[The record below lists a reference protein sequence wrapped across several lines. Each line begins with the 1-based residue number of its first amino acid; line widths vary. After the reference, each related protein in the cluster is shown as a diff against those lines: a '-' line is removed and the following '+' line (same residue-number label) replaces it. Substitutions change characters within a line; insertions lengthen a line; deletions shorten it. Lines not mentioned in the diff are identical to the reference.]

1 MKKQV
6 SFKKGITLT
15 EICVVLAV
23 VAVVSVMVISFSSL
37 VAGSSG
43 SSKQNLNITE
53 EIILVENLTKNWL
66 NSSATNDTITKTE
79 NGLLKE
85 GTNCELQF
93 ENKTFTYKL
102 GENKQSHKLDYIKN
116 IEFSRVLK
124 KNSNDALYFCK
135 ITYLAPK
142 SGNKKIEK
150 TYTFCVNPFVGEVV

>member
-1 MKKQV
+1 MKKHV

-23 VAVVSVMVISFSSL
+23 VAIVSVMVISFSSL

-66 NSSATNDTITKTE
+66 NSSTTE
-79 NGLLKE
+79 V
-85 GTNCELQF
+85 TVS
-93 ENKTFTYKL
+93 ENKKELSKGFNDKLIYSDKEFTYIV
-102 GENKQSHKLDYIKN
+102 GENEQSHKLDYIKN
-116 IEFSRVLK
+116 IEFSIVE
-124 KNSNDALYFCK
+124 KNKDALYFCK

-142 SGNKKIEK
+142 SGNKKTEK

>member
-1 MKKQV
+1 MKKHV

-23 VAVVSVMVISFSSL
+23 VAIVSVMVISFSSL

-53 EIILVENLTKNWL
+53 DIILVEYLTKNWL
-66 NSSATNDTITKTE
+66 NSSTTNDTITKTE

-85 GTNCELQF
+85 GTNYELKF

-102 GENKQSHKLDYIKN
+102 GENKQCHKLDYIKN
-116 IEFSRVLK
+116 IEFSIVE
-124 KNSNDALYFCK
+124 KNNDALYFCK

-142 SGNKKIEK
+142 SGNKKTEK

>member
-1 MKKQV
+1 MKKHV

-23 VAVVSVMVISFSSL
+23 IAIVSVMVISFSSL

-43 SSKQNLNITE
+43 SSKENLNITE

-66 NSSATNDTITKTE
+66 NSSTTEDTVSVNE
-79 NGLLKE
+79 NGLFKAP
-85 GTNCELQF
+85 NDKIQF
-93 ENKTFTYKL
+93 ENNTFIYKL
-102 GENKQSHKLDYIKN
+102 GENEQSHKLDYIKN
-116 IEFSRVLK
+116 IEFSIVE
-124 KNSNDALYFCK
+124 KNKDALYFCK